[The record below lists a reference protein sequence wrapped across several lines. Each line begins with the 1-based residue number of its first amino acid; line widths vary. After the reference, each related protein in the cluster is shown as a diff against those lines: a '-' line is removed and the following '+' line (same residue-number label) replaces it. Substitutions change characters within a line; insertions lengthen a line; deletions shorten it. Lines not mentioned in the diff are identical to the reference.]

1 MGLAGRGIS
10 YPSLLFNHYSTKEP
24 AVNIRLNDHT
34 VTALT
39 AAYDEFQRD
48 IVAQV
53 VQEVSPDVDYCELSE
68 HIDVHD
74 LADALNVEASDLAEC
89 FPAREIAGQMDCACV
104 AEELCTETIAGWI
117 PISDVAEQLDLE
129 TIAEKAYDM
138 VDTLLLTSAVHDMVM
153 DSIRMNKW
161 YRRLF
166 RKVKKIVKR
175 NR

>member
-1 MGLAGRGIS
+1 M
-10 YPSLLFNHYSTKEP
+10 
-24 AVNIRLNDHT
+24 NIRLNDHT

-53 VQEVSPDVDYCELSE
+53 IQEVSPDVDYCELSE

-104 AEELCTETIAGWI
+104 AEELCTETIA
-117 PISDVAEQLDLE
+117 
-129 TIAEKAYDM
+129 EKAYDM

>member
-48 IVAQV
+48 IVAHV

-89 FPAREIAGQMDCACV
+89 FPAREIA
-104 AEELCTETIAGWI
+104 
-117 PISDVAEQLDLE
+117 
-129 TIAEKAYDM
+129 
-138 VDTLLLTSAVHDMVM
+138 
-153 DSIRMNKW
+153 
-161 YRRLF
+161 
-166 RKVKKIVKR
+166 
-175 NR
+175 